1 MDEQE
6 LRAALASWL
15 RGARE
20 DQPPDVAVIGRR
32 LRRRRVRGALA
43 CVAVLAAVAGTT
55 AGIRLTADRSA
66 PPPSISP
73 AVTAST
79 PGCTSLRV
87 SWSSHAVDTMP
98 GMIYALVFRN
108 TSGRS
113 CVLDGWPRVTV
124 RGSALVAR
132 LRVLDGSGS
141 GGFGPIEATR
151 VVLRPGGAAAADVQ
165 IGYPPTALGCVAPTW
180 SVTPPGIGR
189 ATSLHE
195 GPVRHGPLPAG
206 PVDVCADASI
216 EVSPIYP
223 GDQPLTG
230 VYPPQAVHSSSPPGS
245 EGARPEPPACAGT
258 ALRARVTDTG
268 TDRQGSF
275 VILRVGVRGG
285 DCTLRDGGLP
295 VMRLNEASG
304 GTGPVG
310 KAFPTSQS
318 QKATQSLL
326 VMYGGKM
333 GLPLSAQTA
342 VAAVLLLPR
351 GGACGRLVS
360 VTIYPGAIALGSGLT
375 VGVSGGLE
383 VCGRPLVLSLLPVS
397 PASEAANLA
406 RAALADWANKRP

>member
-32 LRRRRVRGALA
+32 LRRRRARGALA
-43 CVAVLAAVAGTT
+43 CVAVLAVVAGTT
-55 AGIRLTADRSA
+55 AGIRLTADRAAS
-66 PPPSISP
+66 PPAISP
-73 AVTAST
+73 AVTASA
-79 PGCTSLRV
+79 PACTSLRV

-98 GMIYALVFRN
+98 GMVYALVFRN
-108 TSGRS
+108 AAGRS

-132 LRVLDGSGS
+132 LRVVDGSSS
-141 GGFGPIEATR
+141 GGWGPIEATQ
-151 VVLRPGGAAAADVQ
+151 VALRPGAAAAADVQ

-180 SVTPPGIGR
+180 SVTPPGGGR

-216 EVSPIYP
+216 EVSPVYP
-223 GDQPLTG
+223 GDQPRIAP
-230 VYPPQAVHSSSPPGS
+230 YPQPAVPTPSPLYS
-245 EGARPEPPACAGT
+245 EAAGPEPPACAGT

-285 DCTLRDGGLP
+285 DCTLRDDGLP
-295 VMRLNEASG
+295 VIRLNEAPG
-304 GTGPVG
+304 GTGQVG
-310 KAFPTSQS
+310 KAFPTPQS
-318 QKATQSLL
+318 LKATQSLL
-326 VMYGGKM
+326 VVYGGKV
-333 GLPLSAQTA
+333 GLPLSGGTE
-342 VAAVLLLPR
+342 VAAVLLLPP
-351 GGACGRLVS
+351 GGACEKLAS
-360 VTIYPGAIALGSGLT
+360 VTIYPRAFAMGPGLT
-375 VGVSGGLE
+375 IGVGGGLA
-383 VCGRPLVLSLLPVS
+383 VCGLPLVLGLQPGS
-397 PASEAANLA
+397 PAGETANLA
-406 RAALADWANKRP
+406 RVALAEWAAKRT